1 VLQAIRRALY
11 GKEEEGGVS
20 GAGGEGGVLWEWRQG
35 HLLLELY
42 AILADAA
49 AAEPLLRRLLITLF
63 QVHALVCEALS
74 YSCMRPEA
82 TRV

>member
-11 GKEEEGGVS
+11 GTEGEGGGG

-42 AILADAA
+42 AILADDA
-49 AAEPLLRRLLITLF
+49 AAEPLLRRLLVTLF
-63 QVHALVCEALS
+63 QVQ
-74 YSCMRPEA
+74 RPEA
-82 TRV
+82 TSV